1 MVDKSL
7 PVPGSRIWSL
17 PSSTLNTKKTTSDK
31 LYKKPG
37 WCENIANKQKS
48 YETIPFFKK
57 KKEKNTIILSR

>member
-17 PSSTLNTKKTTSDK
+17 PSSTLNTKKTTADK

-48 YETIPFFKK
+48 YETIPF
-57 KKEKNTIILSR
+57 L